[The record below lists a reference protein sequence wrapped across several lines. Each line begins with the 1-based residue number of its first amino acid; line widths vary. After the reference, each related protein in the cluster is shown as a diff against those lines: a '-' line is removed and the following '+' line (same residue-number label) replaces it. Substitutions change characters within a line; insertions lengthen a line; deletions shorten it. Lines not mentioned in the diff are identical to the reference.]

1 MAEIILR
8 AEHISKAF
16 IGVQALDDV
25 SVEIHKGE
33 IHCLVGENGSGKSTF
48 VKTASG
54 VYTSDAGTIWLNG
67 HSYTKLTPTQAMN
80 EGVQVI
86 YQDLSLFP
94 HMTVAENIAIN
105 CLRQTGKKLMNWK
118 EAYRIASEQT
128 KRIGVS
134 LDLNATIMETSI
146 PAVL

>member
-54 VYTSDAGTIWLNG
+54 VYTSDAV
-67 HSYTKLTPTQAMN
+67 SYTHLDVYK
-80 EGVQVI
+80 
-86 YQDLSLFP
+86 
-94 HMTVAENIAIN
+94 
-105 CLRQTGKKLMNWK
+105 RQ
-118 EAYRIASEQT
+118 AYRPMDIWKSRPNGA
-128 KRIGVS
+128 
-134 LDLNATIMETSI
+134 TSI
-146 PAVL
+146 RW